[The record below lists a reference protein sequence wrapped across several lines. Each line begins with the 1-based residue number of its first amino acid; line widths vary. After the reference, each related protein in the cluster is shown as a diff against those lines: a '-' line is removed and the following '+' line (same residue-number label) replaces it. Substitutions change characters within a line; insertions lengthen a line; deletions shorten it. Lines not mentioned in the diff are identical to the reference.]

1 MGAITRNFANN
12 ILGTGQLDATDGVD
26 GNVPAPNVNNE
37 SLDNITALPPA
48 IGFGV
53 KTVSS
58 DPPSLNEGE
67 IFFNSTDSV
76 FKALVNVQAWAYAAP
91 MVTPH
96 RDGGF
101 GSSSPTSAAWAAGG
115 TCSTR
120 NLTATEEYNGSGWS
134 SGGSLNT
141 GREEGTGFGLVNAA
155 ALAGGSTYPPLALK
169 NDVE

>member
-26 GNVPAPNVNNE
+26 GNIPAPNVNNE

-48 IGFGV
+48 VGFGV

-76 FKALVNVQAWAYAAP
+76 FKALVNVEAW
-91 MVTPH
+91 
-96 RDGGF
+96 
-101 GSSSPTSAAWAAGG
+101 SSGSPTSQARASHSVSGTQTANLIAGG
-115 TCSTR
+115 ATPPGST
-120 NLTATEEYNGSGWS
+120 NIALGEEYNGTGWS
-134 SGGSLNT
+134 TGGSLNT
-141 GREEGTGFGLVNAA
+141 ARRGGAGAGTQT
-155 ALAGGSTYPPLALK
+155 AG
-169 NDVE
+169 